1 MRHNKAIASAAVVLL
16 MSLVF
21 VGCDTPAHAQPYR
34 DQRQRNE
41 DVIDDLLYNRRT
53 QGMCIFDSVEEFN
66 SFTKKYNNIIHVS
79 SVSIANSSQTRQAIC
94 AVIQI
99 DK

>member
-1 MRHNKAIASAAVVLL
+1 MRHNKSIASAAVVLL

-21 VGCDTPAHAQPYR
+21 IGCDTPANAQPYI

-53 QGMCIFDSVEEFN
+53 QGMCTFDSVEEFN
-66 SFTKKYNNIIHVS
+66 SFTKKYNNIIRVS
-79 SVSIANSSQTRQAIC
+79 SVSIANSSKTRQAIC

>member
-1 MRHNKAIASAAVVLL
+1 MRRNKALTLATAALL
-16 MSLVF
+16 ISFMF

-34 DQRQRNE
+34 NQEQRNE
-41 DVIDDLLYNRRT
+41 DVVNDLLYNRRT
-53 QGMCIFDSVEEFN
+53 QGMCMFDSVEGFN
-66 SFTKKYNNIIHVS
+66 SFTKKYNNIIRVS
-79 SVSIANSSQTRQAIC
+79 SISIANSSSTRQSIC